1 MTEQRLDSD
10 ALLCALVLVPT
21 SFSRNRFYELFE
33 GPGGKRVRKRAKRLR
48 GLIRQL
54 LGRGREQAEIVG
66 RQELDDGS
74 VLMRFRVD
82 NLGFQR
88 TTSLNPLEMSIVN
101 FALHRAGKQELPLED
116 RERVEGA
123 LLRLAPQ
130 AIGAGPESFPPESAP

>member
-33 GPGGKRVRKRAKRLR
+33 GPGGKRVRRRAKRLR

-66 RQELDDGS
+66 RQELEDGS

-101 FALHRAGKQELPLED
+101 FALHRAGKQELPRED

-123 LLRLAPQ
+123 LMRLAPHTSLT
-130 AIGAGPESFPPESAP
+130 APESLPPESTP